1 VPDKSQDSFIFEIE
15 KDFQFEAA
23 HYFGHAD
30 ANDLFK
36 KIHGHSFA
44 GTVRIEGDAQE
55 DKGWI
60 RDLWKIETL
69 INEVIKPLDHVLLNE
84 VEGLDQPAL
93 EQIAKWIFERLDP
106 KLPGL
111 SCVEVRR
118 PSCGERARIKRKL
131 K

>member
-1 VPDKSQDSFIFEIE
+1 MASPSLTIEIE

-23 HYFGHAD
+23 HYFDHDD

-44 GTVRIEGDAQE
+44 GTVRIEGPAQE
-55 DKGWI
+55 DKGWV

-69 INEVIKPLDHVLLNE
+69 INETVKPLDHAMLND
-84 VEGLDQPAL
+84 VPGLEQPAL
-93 EQIAKWIFERLDP
+93 EQIALWIFERLEP

-118 PSCGERARIKRKL
+118 PSCGERARVRR
-131 K
+131 